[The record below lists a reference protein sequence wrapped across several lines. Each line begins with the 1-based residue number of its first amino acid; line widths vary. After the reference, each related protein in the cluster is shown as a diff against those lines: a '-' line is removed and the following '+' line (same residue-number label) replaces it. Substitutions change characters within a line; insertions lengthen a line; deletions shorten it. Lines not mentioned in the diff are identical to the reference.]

1 MKVKLFLDEDVH
13 VALAIALRKRGYD
26 VIHAQ
31 ELQGKGKSDD
41 EQLSYAIKGKRCLF
55 SFNVKDFVLLHNK
68 YAQNRWNH
76 YGVILSKQLTVG
88 DTMRRLLKILQIFS
102 QESIK
107 NRLEFL

>member
-26 VIHAQ
+26 VIQAQ

-68 YAQNRWNH
+68 YAQNR
-76 YGVILSKQLTVG
+76 
-88 DTMRRLLKILQIFS
+88 
-102 QESIK
+102 
-107 NRLEFL
+107 